1 MIFFFHLINTR
12 TNENAEPF
20 STKTDRIK
28 SCLRTGRQLKEHF
41 ENGMDWTAKTETFEN
56 TTLVAS
62 VFGERGAVRKCIN
75 VHGA

>member
-1 MIFFFHLINTR
+1 MGFFFTLPPR

-20 STKTDRIK
+20 STKTYRIK
-28 SCLRTGRQLKEHF
+28 SCVRTGGQLKEHF
-41 ENGMDWTAKTETFEN
+41 ENGLDWTAKTETFEN

-75 VHGA
+75 VDGA